1 MIGPIVYLLYEKYLQ
16 SILFQGYP
24 LDKVIIC
31 LLSAILNSIFVA
43 GRSGRVPT
51 LATNYSQQAGYQF
64 VNFILSGLFALV
76 FGILAG
82 FLLKSLNSLN

>member
-1 MIGPIVYLLYEKYLQ
+1 LQ
-16 SILFQGYP
+16 SIQFQGYP
-24 LDKVIIC
+24 LDKIIMC
-31 LLSAILNSIFVA
+31 LLSAIFNSIFVA
-43 GRSGRVPT
+43 GRSGRTPT

-64 VNFILSGLFALV
+64 VNFLLSGLFALF

>member
-1 MIGPIVYLLYEKYLQ
+1 M
-16 SILFQGYP
+16 
-24 LDKVIIC
+24 C
-31 LLSAILNSIFVA
+31 LLSAIFNSIFVG
-43 GRSGRVPT
+43 GRSGRTPT
-51 LATNYSQQAGYQF
+51 LAANYPQQAGYQF